1 MCPPRT
7 LLILTT
13 CFAFGP
19 RSGLLASDGDAGPD
33 QYLCTTQTVLSAS
46 PLTQGEGGTWSV
58 VSGAATFSPVN
69 SPASIVSG
77 LAVGENILL
86 WTVLLNG
93 SPSSV
98 DQVTITVYDP
108 GAPPANAGP
117 DLTIC
122 IDQPTAMMQAAPV
135 NYPILGSWTVISGT
149 ANIASPSN
157 AQTAVTFAG
166 LGQVTLLWTVY
177 NGPCAE
183 TTDQVVINVED
194 CQTGVGAYAERS
206 AVLRFDDVEQ
216 VVRITDAPGGA
227 SVVLVDAVGRTIA
240 STNTDVTGGQ
250 RMSVAGLPVGFYA
263 VRLQGT
269 GRPQLLRFL
278 VAR

>member
-1 MCPPRT
+1 MCPPLS
-7 LLILTT
+7 LLLLTT
-13 CFAFGP
+13 CIAFGP
-19 RSGLLASDGDAGPD
+19 PSGVLASDGDAGPD

-58 VSGAATFSPVN
+58 VSGAAIFSPAN

-77 LAVGENILL
+77 LAVGENILQ

-117 DLTIC
+117 DVTIC
-122 IDQPTAMMQAAPV
+122 IDQPTAVMQAAPV
-135 NYPILGSWTVISGT
+135 NYPILGSWTVISGS

-157 AQTAVTFAG
+157 AQTAMTFAG

-177 NGPCAE
+177 NGPCTE
-183 TTDQVVINVED
+183 TSDQVVINVED

-216 VVRITDAPGGA
+216 VVRVTDAPGGA
-227 SVVLVDAVGRTIA
+227 SVVLVDAVGRIIA
-240 STNTDVTGGQ
+240 SANPDDTGALRLSMNG
-250 RMSVAGLPVGFYA
+250 SPAGWYA
-263 VRLQGT
+263 VRLQGPD
-269 GRPQLLRFL
+269 GEQLLRFL
-278 VAR
+278 LAR